1 MIPSLS
7 DLQERLGYTFRD
19 PGLLVEALTH
29 PSYLQD
35 DPKTTQSNQR
45 LEFLG
50 DAVLHLLLTDALF
63 QRYPEER
70 EGSLTKRRATLTKGT
85 YLAGLARHLGLEAM
99 LRLGGGEESTG
110 GRSRAAALED
120 AMEAVIGAIYRDSD
134 FATVRT
140 VVLAWYGD
148 VDRRVAELESG
159 ENPKGRLQERVQPV
173 HGNGALRYEVSSID
187 GKDHERSYEVV
198 VYLKDQSIGRGRGP
212 SKKVAEEAAAR
223 EALLHVD
230 QALARPN

>member
-1 MIPSLS
+1 M
-7 DLQERLGYTFRD
+7 
-19 PGLLVEALTH
+19 
-29 PSYLQD
+29 
-35 DPKTTQSNQR
+35 
-45 LEFLG
+45 
-50 DAVLHLLLTDALF
+50 LHLLLTDTLF
-63 QRYPEER
+63 QRYPDER

-85 YLAGLARHLGLEAM
+85 YLAGLARHLGLEAQ

-134 FATVRT
+134 FTTVRS

-148 VDRRVAELESG
+148 VSRRVAQLESG
-159 ENPKGRLQERVQPV
+159 ENPKGRLR
-173 HGNGALRYEVSSID
+173 NGSNPCTATVPCATRCP
-187 GKDHERSYEVV
+187 RSTARTTNAATEVV

-223 EALLHVD
+223 EALQHVD
-230 QALARPN
+230 QALARPSWSRRSVNRIQG